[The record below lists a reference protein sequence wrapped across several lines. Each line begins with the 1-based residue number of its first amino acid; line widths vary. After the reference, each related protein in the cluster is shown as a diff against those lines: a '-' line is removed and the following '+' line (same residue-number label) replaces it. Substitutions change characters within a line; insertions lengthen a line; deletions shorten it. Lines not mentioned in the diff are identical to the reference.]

1 MVDVIGFG
9 ALNFDRLF
17 KVDKLAKG
25 DSEVHVIDQAGTPG
39 GSAANTIYGLGKLG
53 ASCGFVGALGK
64 DYEGE
69 RLLDDFK
76 KVGVDTSRIAVFEEE
91 RTGIVIGFVDK
102 DGERALY
109 VSPGANMG
117 ITDEMMDVDY
127 FKSGK
132 IVHMSSFVGDG
143 QFDIQND
150 LVESL
155 AGKVMVSL
163 CPGALYVNRGLEN
176 IRSILES
183 SDIVFLN
190 KVELESL
197 MGKDYQSG
205 ARDLLEMGCG
215 QVAVTLGNQGSF
227 VADADGVCMVPA
239 EPKKAVDTTGAGDS
253 YAAGFLYGVLLGKNK
268 EECGRIGNIVA
279 SKCIESIGARTSLPT
294 AEELQSSK
302 DFPK

>member
-17 KVDKLAKG
+17 KVEKLAKG
-25 DSEVHVIDQAGTPG
+25 DSEVHITDQAGTPG
-39 GSAANTIYGLGKLG
+39 GSAANTIFALGKLG
-53 ASCGFVGALGK
+53 VDCGFVGAVGK

-76 KVGVDTSRIAVFEEE
+76 KVGVETSRIAVFEEE
-91 RTGIVIGFVDK
+91 RTGMVIGFVDK

-117 ITDEMMDVDY
+117 ITDEMIDLEY

-143 QFDIQND
+143 QFDLQND
-150 LVESL
+150 VIQAL
-155 AGKVMVSL
+155 AGKVKISL

-176 IRSILES
+176 IRSMLES

-197 MGKDYQSG
+197 TGKDYQSG
-205 ARDLLEMGCG
+205 SRELLEMGCG
-215 QVAVTLGNQGSF
+215 LVAVTLGSEGSYI
-227 VADADGVCMVPA
+227 ADADGFCMVPI

-253 YAAGFLYGVLLGKNK
+253 FAAGFLYGVLLGKTK
-268 EECGRIGNIVA
+268 EECGVIGNIVA
-279 SKCIESIGARTSLPT
+279 SRCIESIGARTSLPT